1 MRDRWSLDLDCHRR
15 SSSVRDN
22 ACSPATSSTSLHI
35 QRLLLPS
42 IVNIIDRTAQS
53 STEGRAFATSGVGS
67 NDDVFDAE
75 EVATVRQP
83 VVQTVAEDVHEAA
96 HGDDHGDSG
105 RGGVG
110 NRALNGREDGTTCYA
125 LYTL

>member
-1 MRDRWSLDLDCHRR
+1 M
-15 SSSVRDN
+15 
-22 ACSPATSSTSLHI
+22 
-35 QRLLLPS
+35 
-42 IVNIIDRTAQS
+42 NIIDSTAQS

-75 EVATVRQP
+75 EVATVREP
-83 VVQTVAEDVHEAA
+83 VVQTVAEDVDEAA

-105 RGGVG
+105 RCGVG
-110 NRALNGREDGTTCYA
+110 NRALNGREDSTTCDA